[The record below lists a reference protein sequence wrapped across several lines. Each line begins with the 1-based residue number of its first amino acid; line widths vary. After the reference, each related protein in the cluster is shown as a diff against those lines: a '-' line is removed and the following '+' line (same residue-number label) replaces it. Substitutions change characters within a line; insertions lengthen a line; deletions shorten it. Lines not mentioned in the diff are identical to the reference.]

1 MRTILAPLA
10 ALLVLLGVWHYS
22 VILFSIDPTI
32 LPAPADVGSALYT
45 GLITGTLYIHILTT
59 LKAAAMGFALGCCAG
74 IGLGIL
80 LGEFRIGARFIFP
93 VVVALQAMPVVAIA
107 PLLIVWL
114 GIGIESKVFL
124 AAIVCFFPT
133 FVNTF
138 SGMHAAKPELLDLYK
153 AAGASRWLALLDVKL
168 PSAAHFIF
176 TGLQIAVVLS
186 LTGCVV
192 GEFIAATS
200 GLGYVIKSLSGQL
213 DVSMMF
219 AAIFT
224 LSVLG
229 TACGLLV
236 RGLHRVVVFW

>member
-1 MRTILAPLA
+1 MRRILAPLA
-10 ALLVLLGVWHYS
+10 ALTVLLAVWHYS
-22 VILFSIDPTI
+22 VFFFSVDPTV
-32 LPAPADVGSALYT
+32 LPSPADVGSALYT
-45 GLITGTLYIHILTT
+45 GLVRGTLHVHVLAT
-59 LKAAAMGFALGCCAG
+59 LKAAAMGFVVGCCAG
-74 IGLGIL
+74 VGLGVL
-80 LGEFRIGARFIFP
+80 LGEFRVGARFIFP

-114 GIGIESKVFL
+114 GIGTESKVFL

-138 SGMHAAKPELLDLYK
+138 SGMHASKSELLDLYK
-153 AAGASRWLALLDVKL
+153 AAGASRWLTLRDVKL

-200 GLGYVIKSLSGQL
+200 GLGYVIKSLAGQL

-224 LSVLG
+224 LSALG
-229 TACGLLV
+229 MACGLLV
-236 RGLHRVVVFW
+236 RTLHRAIVFW